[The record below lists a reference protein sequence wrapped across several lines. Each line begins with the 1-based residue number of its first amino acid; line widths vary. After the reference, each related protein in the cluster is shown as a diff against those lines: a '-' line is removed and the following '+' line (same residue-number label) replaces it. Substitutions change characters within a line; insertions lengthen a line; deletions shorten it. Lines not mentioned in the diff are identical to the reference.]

1 MNEQFTKIE
10 RKVLITMFT
19 MFNEVLL
26 LCNDYID
33 IDYESYSRNDLFS
46 LAEKLG
52 IGGEY

>member
-1 MNEQFTKIE
+1 MNEQFTEIE

-19 MFNEVLL
+19 MFKEILL

-52 IGGEY
+52 IDGEY